1 MRAIH
6 EIPQVL
12 GGAIAAASILG
23 CSTPQLLSGDEPNRL
38 LATVQ
43 VGDDVRAT
51 KRDGVTTQFE
61 IEAIDVG
68 GLLRGITS
76 EGAAV
81 EVGVADIA
89 ALEYRKHAPG
99 KTVMFVLGVTFG
111 VAVLTAECE
120 SDSANEYYDP
130 CN

>member
-6 EIPQVL
+6 EVLQML
-12 GGAIAAASILG
+12 GGAIAAVSILG
-23 CSTPQLLSGDEPNRL
+23 CSTPQVLSGDEPNRL

-43 VGDDVRAT
+43 VGDEVRAT
-51 KRDGVTTQFE
+51 KHDGATTQFE
-61 IEAIDVG
+61 IGAIDVG
-68 GLLRGITS
+68 GTLRGVTS

-81 EVGVADIA
+81 EVGVAEIA

-99 KTVMFVLGVTFG
+99 KTVLFVLGVTFG
-111 VAVLTAECE
+111 VAALTAECE
-120 SDSANEYYDP
+120 SDSGNEYYDP

>member
-6 EIPQVL
+6 GVLQML
-12 GGAIAAASILG
+12 GGAIASVSILG
-23 CSTPQLLSGDEPNRL
+23 CSTLQVLSGEEPNKL

-43 VGDDVRAT
+43 VGDEVRAT
-51 KRDGVTTQFE
+51 KRDGATTQFE

-68 GLLRGITS
+68 GMLRGVTT

-81 EVGVADIA
+81 EVGVADIST
-89 ALEYRKHAPG
+89 LEYRKPAPG

-111 VAVLTAECE
+111 VAALTAECE
-120 SDSANEYYDP
+120 SDGANEYYDP

>member
-6 EIPQVL
+6 EVLQML
-12 GGAIAAASILG
+12 GGAIVTVSILG
-23 CSTPQLLSGDEPNRL
+23 CSTPQVLSGDEPNRL

-43 VGDDVRAT
+43 VGDEVRVT
-51 KRDGVTTQFE
+51 KRDGATTQFE
-61 IEAIDVG
+61 IETIDVG
-68 GLLRGITS
+68 GMLRGVTS

-81 EVGVADIA
+81 QVGVADIA

-99 KTVMFVLGVTFG
+99 RTVMFVLGVTFG
-111 VAVLTAECE
+111 VAALTAECE
-120 SDSANEYYDP
+120 SDSNEFFDP

>member
-1 MRAIH
+1 MGTIH
-6 EIPQVL
+6 DVL
-12 GGAIAAASILG
+12 QMVGGAIATVSILG
-23 CSTPQLLSGDEPNRL
+23 CSTPQVLSGNEPNRL

-43 VGDDVRAT
+43 VGDEVRAT
-51 KRDGVTTQFE
+51 KRDGATTQFE
-61 IEAIDVG
+61 IEAIEVG
-68 GLLRGITS
+68 GMLRGVTS
-76 EGAAV
+76 EGAVV

-111 VAVLTAECE
+111 VAALTVECE
-120 SDSANEYYDP
+120 SDANEFYDP

>member
-1 MRAIH
+1 MSGRSTGCGM
-6 EIPQVL
+6 L
-12 GGAIAAASILG
+12 GGAIASVSILG
-23 CSTPQLLSGDEPNRL
+23 CSTPRVLSGDEPNRL
-38 LATVQ
+38 LATVH
-43 VGDDVRAT
+43 VGDEVRAT
-51 KRDGVTTQFE
+51 KRDGTTTQFE

-68 GLLRGITS
+68 GMLRGVTT

-81 EVGVADIA
+81 EVGVADIS

-111 VAVLTAECE
+111 VAALTVECE
-120 SDSANEYYDP
+120 SDDANEYYDP

>member
-1 MRAIH
+1 MGAIH
-6 EIPQVL
+6 GVLQML
-12 GGAIAAASILG
+12 GGSIATVSILG
-23 CSTPQLLSGDEPNRL
+23 CSTPQVLRGDEPNRL

-43 VGDDVRAT
+43 VGDEVRAT
-51 KRDGVTTQFE
+51 KRDGATTQFE

-68 GLLRGITS
+68 GILRGVTS
-76 EGAAV
+76 ERAVV

-99 KTVMFVLGVTFG
+99 KTVLFVLGVTFG
-111 VAVLTAECE
+111 VAALTAECE